1 MLLELDADQEVLR
14 EATARYLTDQ
24 VPVDRIRTL
33 RDSPAGFDADYW
45 RAGAELGWTSLLVS
59 EEHGGG
65 SISGAGL
72 VDLTIAAHEFGL
84 RAAPGPLVPT
94 NVVAAALSAAGGEA
108 HTEALENLLAGTTVA
123 SWAHAEPAPHDRLGT
138 VGLTCRV
145 EGDEIVLDGVK
156 RPVESAEQ
164 AGYLLVTGRTAEGLS
179 QVLVPAGAPG
189 VTITP
194 LKTVDLTR
202 RFFTVRFDGVRV
214 PRSAVVGELGG
225 AADQVERQLQ
235 QALVIQCAESV
246 GAMQAAFD
254 LTVQWAFER
263 YSFGRP
269 LASYQEL
276 KHRFADMKS
285 WLEAAHAISDK
296 AARAVDAESPDAP
309 ELVSVAKAFIG
320 DYGSELLQDCVQMH
334 GGIGV
339 TFEHDLHLFLRRVVL
354 DRALYGTPAEH
365 RQRIAGVVEHLK
377 ERA

>member
-1 MLLELDADQEVLR
+1 MLLELDPDQEVLR
-14 EATARYLTDQ
+14 EATARYLTDR
-24 VPVDRIRTL
+24 VPTETIRRL
-33 RDSPAGFDADYW
+33 RNDASGFEADYW

-59 EEHGGG
+59 EENGGG

-72 VDLTIAAHEFGL
+72 VDLTVAAHEFGL

-94 NVVAAALSAAGGEA
+94 NVVAAALSAVGGAAHEA
-108 HTEALENLLAGTTVA
+108 VLAGLLEGTAIA
-123 SWAHAEPAPHDRLGT
+123 SWCYGEPAPNDRLGT
-138 VGLTCRV
+138 VELTCRV

-156 RPVESAEQ
+156 RPVESAGVAQ
-164 AGYLLVTGRTAEGLS
+164 FLLVTGRSEAGLT
-179 QVLVPAGAPG
+179 QVLVPTDTPG
-189 VTITP
+189 LTVEP
-194 LKTVDLTR
+194 LRTVDLTR
-202 RFFTVRFDGVRV
+202 RFATVRFDGVRV
-214 PRSAVVGELGG
+214 PASALVGELGG
-225 AADQVERQLQ
+225 AAEQVERQLQ
-235 QALVIQCAESV
+235 LALVILCAESV
-246 GAMQAAFD
+246 GSMQAAFD
-254 LTVQWAFER
+254 MTVQWAFER

-285 WLEAAHAISDK
+285 WLEAAHAISDT
-296 AARAVDAESPDAP
+296 AASAVDAESPDAP
-309 ELVSVAKAFIG
+309 ELVSAAKAFIG
-320 DYGSELLQDCVQMH
+320 EYGTELLQDCVQIH